1 VNAFPVSRACEL
13 AEETDPPQWL
23 IEGLWAKEAVGVL
36 GAQPKS
42 CKSWLALD
50 MAVSVASGSPC
61 LRRFPVP
68 TTGPVLL
75 FPAEDALG
83 VVHRRL
89 ESICAAAAIDIDR
102 LPLYVITA
110 PRLLLDC
117 PDDRRKLRETIRRIA
132 PILLVLDPF
141 IRLHRI
147 DENASNQVAPLL
159 GYLREL
165 QREFHLAV
173 LLVHHT
179 RKGVESYR
187 PGQALRGSSD
197 LHGWG
202 DCNLYL
208 RAHRQHLILTVEH
221 RAAPA
226 PEDILLELNQN
237 ASALALG
244 VLSTP
249 PAPEPETPSASRR
262 VLDALATLDAPA
274 SIQKLRALC
283 RMRTA
288 TLCETLNGLCES
300 RLVSHGPGGYRFVAS
315 PDPLPVS
322 VSLSPIETPG
332 NGNGK
337 PPTSQP
343 PLSQQNTLFGETDAG
358 TAGTQPA
365 EG

>member
-1 VNAFPVSRACEL
+1 MKSFPVSRACEL
-13 AEETDPPQWL
+13 AEEAGEPQWL

-50 MAVSVASGSPC
+50 MAVSVASGAPC

-75 FPAEDALG
+75 FPAEDPLG

-89 ESICAAAAIDIDR
+89 EGICRAAAIDIDR

-117 PDDRRKLRETIRRIA
+117 PEDQGKLRETIRRIE
-132 PILLVLDPF
+132 PVLLVLDPF

-179 RKGVESYR
+179 RKGAESLR

-208 RAHRQHLILTVEH
+208 RTHRQHLILTVEH

-226 PEDILLELNQN
+226 PEDILLELGQN

-249 PAPEPETPSASRR
+249 PAPEPETPSASQR
-262 VLDALATLDAPA
+262 VLDALASLDAPA
-274 SIQKLRALC
+274 SIHQLRALC

-288 TLCETLNGLCES
+288 TLCETLNELCES
-300 RLVSHGPGGYRFVAS
+300 RLVSHGTGGYRFTDS
-315 PDPLPVS
+315 TDPLPVS
-322 VSLSPIETPG
+322 VSIPPIENQG

-337 PPTSQP
+337 RPTPEP
-343 PLSQQNTLFGETDAG
+343 PLSQQNTLFGKTEAG